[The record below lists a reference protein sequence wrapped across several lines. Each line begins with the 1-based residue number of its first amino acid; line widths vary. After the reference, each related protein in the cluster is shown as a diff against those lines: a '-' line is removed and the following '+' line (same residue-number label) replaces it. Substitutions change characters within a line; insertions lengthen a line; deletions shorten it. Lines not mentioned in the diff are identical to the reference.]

1 MERRAHM
8 SNNKRNTSRN
18 YASTKKQPNAEQTE
32 IPVEEPVVVAE
43 PEEVEAPVEEPVV
56 KKAKVHGV
64 DTGLR
69 LRKSPSVRGE
79 VESILKPGVDLEIV
93 KELGDWTQVK
103 VEATGLIGYVM
114 TQFIEVV

>member
-1 MERRAHM
+1 M

-32 IPVEEPVVVAE
+32 TLVEEPVVAAE
-43 PEEVEAPVEEPVV
+43 PEEVEAPVEEPAVKPEV

-79 VESILKPGVDLEIV
+79 VESILKPGIDLEIV